1 MKSNILLLLLCLSAH
16 CLNIYAEGRPQSQS
30 PHQSERVEDSTE
42 IHLSPSFQKELWNA
56 FSFTPMEAPIESVSS
71 IPLDRSLMKE
81 WLSAVPIKAEI
92 KPLDLPGVINKS
104 TGINPYLWQSK
115 GGKFGI
121 LVRSDG
127 SQCISGLDINALGQ
141 YIRPKE
147 IQQRKMREIADGARE
162 VMDRCFP
169 EEGLAAPM
177 PTDTARVR

>member
-1 MKSNILLLLLCLSAH
+1 M
-16 CLNIYAEGRPQSQS
+16 
-30 PHQSERVEDSTE
+30 ERGEDSTE

-56 FSFTPMEAPIESVSS
+56 FSFTPREAPLDSVSS

-92 KPLDLPGVINKS
+92 QPLDLPGVINQS

-115 GGKFGI
+115 KGGLGL
-121 LVRSDG
+121 LVRADG
-127 SQCISGLDINALGQ
+127 STCLSGFDVNALAK
-141 YIRPKE
+141 YIRPSE
-147 IQQRKMREIADGARE
+147 IKLRKMREIADEARE

-177 PTDTARVR
+177 PADTASVR